1 MLPLHL
7 CSFLSGT
14 SVIAHAHLAQFS
26 EPTTGAAEIGSLD
39 ARTDALHK
47 KNKKKKTRRAGGAEG
62 EGRRGTWNWN
72 ETLSLSVFKKDV
84 SLSIQK

>member
-26 EPTTGAAEIGSLD
+26 EPTTGAAEIGSLA
-39 ARTDALHK
+39 ARTDASH
-47 KNKKKKTRRAGGAEG
+47 KKKTRRAEG
-62 EGRRGTWNWN
+62 EGRRGTWNWD